1 MRQTSVSTFLLSH
14 KREFAR
20 VVTSWKTAKVMSE
33 TKLQT
38 DAVARAHGVPVT
50 LLPCDWTSLLTEYKN
65 KHGKHIP
72 DEKLPAQSMFEN
84 SAERLADGTL
94 KAEPLSHIVSL
105 FEEEQQDAK
114 RPDPTRHYNS
124 SEPIDEK
131 GLRLKC
137 SIMTNLWLLAQMRQP
152 GRSICADLDRNT
164 FIDFLEVLLDKDTFY
179 FYQEVDGRPM
189 ISPSWSFCLS
199 FELEL
204 REEAIRLCKEQSFG
218 IQSALWTALRNTE
231 HRMKHWLQLVAI
243 PNAPSSSSNQELQ
256 SLKKRIS
263 DLEKARSRSPRRTNQ
278 K

>member
-1 MRQTSVSTFLLSH
+1 MHPSIYGSGPRTLQNSFVLPCCRLQGIIIGTAMATFNSTIAIAADQLATAFQLEPAFEHLLRNSTVHESVSGAPRINSITDRDTFVNMFDSEAALKDGASDLGFDLSTGGLSH

-20 VVTSWKTAKVMSE
+20 VVTSWKTAKVMPE

-84 SAERLADGTL
+84 FAERLADGTL

-114 RPDPTRHYNS
+114 RP
-124 SEPIDEK
+124 
-131 GLRLKC
+131 
-137 SIMTNLWLLAQMRQP
+137 
-152 GRSICADLDRNT
+152 ADLDRNT
-164 FIDFLEVLLDKDTFY
+164 FIDFLEVLLGKDNFN
-179 FYQEVDGRPM
+179 FHKEVDGRPM

-199 FELEL
+199 YELEL
-204 REEAIRLCKEQSFG
+204 RKEAVR
-218 IQSALWTALRNTE
+218 
-231 HRMKHWLQLVAI
+231 
-243 PNAPSSSSNQELQ
+243 
-256 SLKKRIS
+256 
-263 DLEKARSRSPRRTNQ
+263 
-278 K
+278 